1 MGLQV
6 ENALPDGFSFQQ
18 AHRVMYGTR
27 TGMDFLILPMDTENQ
42 YQIQFYTDLEK
53 SMDKDGFMDFLGN
66 MYKRYPF
73 IHHAGY
79 NGNNMVSIY
88 VRSEGDADKA
98 NLTAALSE
106 LSGKCVEHGLKNCC
120 AHCKNTVSLHTAAV
134 DNTPL
139 MICDNCLSQ
148 LNDRMEGQRARKE
161 NILLGCIGAIVG
173 VLLGSAVW
181 ILIGQIG
188 FIAGIAGFAIVFGG
202 MKGYEIL
209 GGKLTKKGI
218 VICVLLSFIVILAAE
233 FASIGIAVYRE
244 FSKVY
249 EVTVSDAFGV
259 IPEFLKDPEMAAEVA
274 KDLIIGYILAIWAS
288 YANVKSA
295 WRKVD
300 EDPAQHTVERF

>member
-1 MGLQV
+1 
-6 ENALPDGFSFQQ
+6 
-18 AHRVMYGTR
+18 
-27 TGMDFLILPMDTENQ
+27 
-42 YQIQFYTDLEK
+42 
-53 SMDKDGFMDFLGN
+53 
-66 MYKRYPF
+66 
-73 IHHAGY
+73 
-79 NGNNMVSIY
+79 
-88 VRSEGDADKA
+88 
-98 NLTAALSE
+98 
-106 LSGKCVEHGLKNCC
+106 
-120 AHCKNTVSLHTAAV
+120 
-134 DNTPL
+134 
-139 MICDNCLSQ
+139 
-148 LNDRMEGQRARKE
+148 
-161 NILLGCIGAIVG
+161 
-173 VLLGSAVW
+173 
-181 ILIGQIG
+181 
-188 FIAGIAGFAIVFGG
+188 